1 MSEAALQTTCRWCG
15 RSTDHSLEA
24 RAIVEE
30 VAQEHRV
37 PVNDIFKRGRRG
49 RIVAARACA
58 IRRIYNELHLSS
70 RTIAGEIFG
79 LDHSTIIHHL
89 NDNGAGARAAV
100 TSGG

>member
-1 MSEAALQTTCRWCG
+1 MADAALQTTCRFCG
-15 RSTDHSLEA
+15 HEVDHSVAA

-37 PVNDIFKRGRRG
+37 PVNDIFKRGRKG
-49 RIVAARACA
+49 RITAARACA

-70 RTIAGEIFG
+70 RTIAKEIFG

-89 NDNGAGARAAV
+89 NSTGAGARAAA